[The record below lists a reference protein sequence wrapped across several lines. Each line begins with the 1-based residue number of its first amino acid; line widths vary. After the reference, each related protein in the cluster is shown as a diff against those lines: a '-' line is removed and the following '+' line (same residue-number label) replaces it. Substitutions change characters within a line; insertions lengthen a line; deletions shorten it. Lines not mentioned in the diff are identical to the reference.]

1 MTRRE
6 GIGGRFLLVIVGL
19 VCLGLAGGSADAVA
33 DNAADFAG
41 TVLKVDPAYNKLTV
55 VKEGGG
61 TRFTFVVD
69 DKTRF
74 EGATFKS
81 LKKGDAVVVRYVM
94 NGSAYLAQRV
104 SKK

>member
-1 MTRRE
+1 MTGFMRN
-6 GIGGRFLLVIVGL
+6 GGLVLLVA
-19 VCLGLAGGSADAVA
+19 LGLACLVTVWPAGGLAGTAT
-33 DNAADFAG
+33 DFAG
-41 TVLKVDPAYNKLTV
+41 TVLKVDPAYNKVTV

-69 DKTRF
+69 DKTQF
-74 EGATFKS
+74 EGATFKA

-94 NGSAYLAQRV
+94 SGSTYLAQKV